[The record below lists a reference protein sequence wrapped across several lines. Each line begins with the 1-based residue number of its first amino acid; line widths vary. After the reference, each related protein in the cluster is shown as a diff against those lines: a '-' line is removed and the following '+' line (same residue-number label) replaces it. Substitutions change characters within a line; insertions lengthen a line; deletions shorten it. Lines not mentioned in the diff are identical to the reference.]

1 MSTAIIVYVECL
13 GLRKGHPQF
22 GCYLLGYHSG
32 YFFTG
37 NLDGGSYMT
46 RKGKIEVE
54 DEGKRLGGR
63 GWGVGG
69 VPITWGLVIR
79 NDSEQYIT
87 GKKMKGNKLRER

>member
-1 MSTAIIVYVECL
+1 
-13 GLRKGHPQF
+13 
-22 GCYLLGYHSG
+22 
-32 YFFTG
+32 
-37 NLDGGSYMT
+37 MT

-69 VPITWGLVIR
+69 VPITRGLVIS